1 MVCEITPL
9 KWGLLRFFYSIVFI
23 VLQLC
28 ILILNIIRVANNEVS
43 IRESK
48 PCMQNVMLQ
57 TRFQIVF

>member
-9 KWGLLRFFYSIVFI
+9 KWGLLRFFHSIVFI

-57 TRFQIVF
+57 TLFQIVF